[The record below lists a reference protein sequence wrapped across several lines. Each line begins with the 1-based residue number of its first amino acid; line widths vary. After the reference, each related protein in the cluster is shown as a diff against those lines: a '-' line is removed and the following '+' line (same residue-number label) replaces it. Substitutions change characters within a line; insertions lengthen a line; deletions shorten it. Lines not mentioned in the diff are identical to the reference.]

1 MLSPVPQL
9 SNLYNEE
16 NMNKQEILNKY
27 DNEDD
32 KLLISKLLD
41 KIEFVEK
48 KNSVEN
54 TDFLDMRQRN
64 IVEKVLKNIKY
75 KNYIIYGG
83 YENAERTMIILYP
96 EKLETVFENNYFDY
110 NNIVQVLRII
120 LPNEMRGKYSHRDY
134 LGAIIK
140 VGLKREKIGD
150 VLVNINGA
158 DIIANREVISY
169 LDSSLRELTRFSKSK
184 FETHKIE
191 ELNIEPIN
199 TEIINI
205 IIPSMRVDSIVSEI
219 IKTSRSKTI
228 EIINSERVF
237 INSELITKNSKM
249 LKEND
254 MVTIRGKGRFKIK
267 QVLNSTKRGNLVLEV
282 EKYI

>member
-1 MLSPVPQL
+1 
-9 SNLYNEE
+9 
-16 NMNKQEILNKY
+16 MNKQEILNKY

>member
-1 MLSPVPQL
+1 
-9 SNLYNEE
+9 
-16 NMNKQEILNKY
+16 MNKQEILNKY
-27 DNEDD
+27 DKEEE

-54 TDFLDMRQRN
+54 TDFLDMHQRN
-64 IVEKVLKNIKY
+64 IVEKVLKTIKY

-110 NNIVQVLRII
+110 NNIAQVLRII

-150 VLVNINGA
+150 ILVNINGA

-184 FETHKIE
+184 FEMHKIE
-191 ELNIEPIN
+191 ELNIEPVN

-205 IIPSMRVDSIVSEI
+205 IIPSMRVDSIVSEL
-219 IKTSRSKTI
+219 IKTSRSKAI
-228 EIINSERVF
+228 EIINRERVF
-237 INSELITKNSKM
+237 INNELITKNSKT

-254 MVTIRGKGRFKIK
+254 MITVRGKGRFKIK
-267 QVLNSTKRGNLVLEV
+267 QILNNTKKGNLVLEV